1 MQSNKKFII
10 FAENNQK
17 MKKVLIIGVGS
28 KYENIYF
35 HNKHISSDP
44 PKSIQNDTSTH
55 NENFDVLKIDM
66 QFIPNNKIRSKY
78 KRKLKYR

>member
-1 MQSNKKFII
+1 
-10 FAENNQK
+10 